1 MLNGGMAKSWKLF
14 GICILFIGSGTC
26 IILGSN
32 RTRDFPNGISELIVV
47 GWILLIIAIVCI
59 IGLVIYTK
67 AKIREQAKRDYEN
80 SVRAHKEMI
89 EAEKKQISASIF
101 KKCRQKGVSSFETIE
116 EQNALKIIAGTFGV
130 LDLPKAKKYYEEG
143 KRLVEKE
150 EQEDQKKRLANKREQ
165 EQKKFDDAKEKAHIK
180 GKKKYISKFEIDYMY
195 GIKAMELG
203 KSLQK
208 TVLHNTKYQVEK
220 QDWAIAGGI
229 ASGLA
234 GGAAGLATAMEIQ
247 RKNVEAEEQAAQIRQ
262 QAQEQLVDLNTTM
275 GNLSPAMAE
284 EKYQIDHVNEKLY
297 DESNIDEKFK
307 LLKFS
312 PWSFRVLDSKNVEV
326 KGKVEI
332 PSKIKLLGSKAVL
345 DGSLKI
351 DVINSS
357 GTIIGSGY
365 YSAPGFD
372 NTNLECVGF
381 EYAGNISV
389 LCIVDDYMSI
399 NTDDTFECK
408 VSPVNLWLIEC

>member
-1 MLNGGMAKSWKLF
+1 
-14 GICILFIGSGTC
+14 
-26 IILGSN
+26 
-32 RTRDFPNGISELIVV
+32 
-47 GWILLIIAIVCI
+47 
-59 IGLVIYTK
+59 
-67 AKIREQAKRDYEN
+67 
-80 SVRAHKEMI
+80 
-89 EAEKKQISASIF
+89 
-101 KKCRQKGVSSFETIE
+101 
-116 EQNALKIIAGTFGV
+116 
-130 LDLPKAKKYYEEG
+130 
-143 KRLVEKE
+143 
-150 EQEDQKKRLANKREQ
+150 
-165 EQKKFDDAKEKAHIK
+165 
-180 GKKKYISKFEIDYMY
+180 MY